1 MTQKQKDEFSYGWRV
16 KYLNILSLKRDFLND
31 VIGTNADNSN
41 TLKNLAIT
49 NYQIELCELEH
60 KIFFETI
67 VMEDWKLR
75 VVRHDSLAESELLDA
90 RENFESIYDFAKKNI
105 NIDRIKFLVD
115 KKESVNL
122 YDDEQLITYYKSIKV
137 ELQKNKLI
145 Q

>member
-1 MTQKQKDEFSYGWRV
+1 MTQKQKDEFSYSWRV
-16 KYLNILSLKRDFLND
+16 KYLNLLSLKRDFLND
-31 VIGTNADNSN
+31 VIGNNADNSD
-41 TLKNLAIT
+41 TLKNLTII

-60 KIFFETI
+60 KIFFENI

-75 VVRHDSLAESELLDA
+75 VIRHNSLAESELLEA

-122 YDDEQLITYYKSIKV
+122 YDDEQIITYYKSIKV
-137 ELQKNKLI
+137 ELQKNKLT

>member
-16 KYLNILSLKRDFLND
+16 KYLNLLSLKRDFLND
-31 VIGTNADNSN
+31 VIGNNADNSN
-41 TLKNLAIT
+41 TLII

-75 VVRHDSLAESELLDA
+75 VIRHDSLAESELLDA

-145 Q
+145 K

>member
-16 KYLNILSLKRDFLND
+16 KYLNLLSLKRDFLND

-41 TLKNLAIT
+41 TLKNLTII

-75 VVRHDSLAESELLDA
+75 VIRHDSLAESELLDA

-105 NIDRIKFLVD
+105 NIDRIKFLVAG
-115 KKESVNL
+115 
-122 YDDEQLITYYKSIKV
+122 
-137 ELQKNKLI
+137 KNI